1 MEASRFSRWGGRVG
15 HAWAAALFDGE
26 GSLSIYRPRKD
37 HPHIC
42 LEMGI
47 TMQDLLPI
55 EMMVY
60 ILGGKVE
67 VFEGEKRQY
76 RWRFTSQKAVGPLL
90 MIYPFLTCKR
100 DQATVALEFLEW
112 QSDTN
117 TKTGYTASQ
126 EAEAERYRFLIK
138 RLKEPGVDL

>member
-1 MEASRFSRWGGRVG
+1 MINYERFSGIPGL
-15 HAWAAALFDGE
+15 AWAAALFDGE
-26 GSLSIYRPRKD
+26 GSLSIYRPRKE

-55 EMMVY
+55 EVMVF

-67 VFEGEKRQY
+67 VFEREKRQY
-76 RWRFTSQKAVGPLL
+76 RWRFTSQKAVTPLL
-90 MIYPFLTCKR
+90 MIYPFLTCKK
-100 DQATVALEFLEW
+100 DQATVALNFLEW
-112 QSDTN
+112 QRDTN